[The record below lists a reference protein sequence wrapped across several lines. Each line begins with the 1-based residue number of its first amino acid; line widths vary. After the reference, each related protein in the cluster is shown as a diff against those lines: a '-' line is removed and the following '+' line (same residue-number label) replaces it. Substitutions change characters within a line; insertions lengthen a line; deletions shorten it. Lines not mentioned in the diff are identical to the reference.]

1 MKQKVNKSK
10 EQKTVLE
17 LSSVDLQSQLIPLR
31 GEMVMLDSV
40 VANVYGVETK
50 RINEAVKNNPEKFP
64 NGYVIEPDFQE
75 ITNLRS
81 KFVTSNGRGG
91 NRYLPTVFT
100 EQGVAM
106 FLVY

>member
-81 KFVTSNGRGG
+81 KISTSSYSYRTKFLYWQTKTHRKTKK
-91 NRYLPTVFT
+91 NRW
-100 EQGVAM
+100 
-106 FLVY
+106 

>member
-50 RINEAVKNNPEKFP
+50 RINEAVKNNPKSSLM
-64 NGYVIEPDFQE
+64 V
-75 ITNLRS
+75 TLSNLIFKRLQ
-81 KFVTSNGRGG
+81 T
-91 NRYLPTVFT
+91 
-100 EQGVAM
+100 
-106 FLVY
+106 